1 MSSRSAQKAASSR
14 SRRSE
19 EKQKAAQ
26 AGEDGRRMPPI
37 FFCFKLFYEGKQIL
51 DKNKIKFEKSM
62 AFGPN
67 TCYNRTNKLVRCEK
81 RMNLLWN

>member
-37 FFCFKLFYEGKQIL
+37 FFCSKLFYEGKQIL
-51 DKNKIKFEKSM
+51 DKNKIKFEKVWRLVPIRVII
-62 AFGPN
+62 GP
-67 TCYNRTNKLVRCEK
+67 TN
-81 RMNLLWN
+81 